1 MTNRISSPDNRK
13 YRDWQKL
20 LKKKYRD
27 RTGSFL
33 VEETNAI
40 SEAVI
45 NGADIES
52 FIVRDGDWCNMP
64 DEANEIMHRVPGFTL
79 SAKLFDDLCSTE
91 NSRGIMAVIRKRNY
105 SISDFS
111 KGGRSSNILVL
122 DRLQDPGNTGTV
134 IRTADGAGL
143 GGIIVMKGTCDI
155 YSPKVVRASAGSI
168 FRVPF
173 IFVEDNNQLFGILKD
188 AGKSLAV
195 TCFEGAQ
202 DYGLCDLSHDTA
214 ITIGNEGGGVSQEL
228 ISKADKKVKIPM
240 YGNIDSLNAS
250 VAAGIIMYESER
262 QRKEKVSED
271 K

>member
-1 MTNRISSPDNRK
+1 MTDNISSPDNIRYK
-13 YRDWQKL
+13 QWQKL

-27 RTGSFL
+27 RTGLFL

-52 FIVRDGDWCNMP
+52 FIVREGDWSNMP
-64 DEANEIMHRVPGFTL
+64 DEANRVSHVIPSYTL
-79 SAKLFDDLCSTE
+79 STKLFDGLCSTE

-111 KGGRSSNILVL
+111 QNGRSSNILVL

-143 GGIIVMKGTCDI
+143 GGIIIIKGTCDI

-173 IFVEDNNQLFGILKD
+173 IFVKDNCQLFSILKD

-228 ISKADKKVKIPM
+228 INMADKKVKIPM

-250 VAAGIIMYESER
+250 VAAGIIMYESQR
-262 QRKEKVSED
+262 QRKERISQEL
-271 K
+271 